1 MVIGRAPMLAS
12 FSAYTRGVIVPCM
25 AWRRPSLRALASFE
39 SHRERR
45 FAFFTTDL
53 KTTRRNARFS
63 FGGRGSARK
72 SAPHGL
78 SVRSETAIAWVGVY
92 SFQIAK

>member
-1 MVIGRAPMLAS
+1 MVIGRALMLAS
-12 FSAYTRGVIVPCM
+12 FSACMHGVIVPCM
-25 AWRRPSLRALASFE
+25 AWLRLSLRLLVSFE
-39 SHRERR
+39 SHRARR
-45 FAFFTTDL
+45 FAFFTTGL

-63 FGGRGSARK
+63 FAGRGSARK